1 MSDSQ
6 QIISTKV
13 SKGKATY
20 VYSIIG
26 VALVLFLLG
35 SLGWLVINAGQLS
48 KTFKENIEI
57 SIILNDNTRDELA
70 TKLKDVI
77 DKQAFTKSSQF
88 ITKEKA
94 AEQFKKDFGEDFL
107 QVLDYNPLY
116 TSINFHLHADYMN
129 TDSLIKIEKKIK
141 ESNIVREVFYQKN
154 LVDIMNSN
162 VKRIGIVILI
172 ISLFLIFSVI
182 ILIDNTIRLAMYS
195 NRFLIKTMQMVGATR
210 WFIAKPFNIRSV
222 INGIVSALIAIVGIL
237 ALKLF
242 AESILPELKLLS
254 SLKWMAILCGSILA
268 LGIVISLF
276 STHRSVIKYL
286 RTTLDDLY

>member
-1 MSDSQ
+1 MNNDPVVN
-6 QIISTKV
+6 TKIK
-13 SKGKATY
+13 KGKATY

-35 SLGWLVINAGQLS
+35 SLGWLVINAGELS
-48 KTFKENIEI
+48 KSFKENIEI
-57 SIILNDNTRDELA
+57 SVILNDNTRDEMA
-70 TKLKDVI
+70 VKLKDII
-77 DKQAFTKSSQF
+77 DKQSFTKSSQY

-116 TSINFHLHADYMN
+116 TSVNFHLHSDYMN
-129 TDSLIKIEKKIK
+129 TDSLVKIEKFLLQ
-141 ESNIVREVFYQKN
+141 SNVVREVFYQKN

-162 VKRIGIVILI
+162 VRRIGIVILA

-182 ILIDNTIRLAMYS
+182 ILIDNTIRLAMFS

-222 INGIVSALIAIVGIL
+222 INGLISAMIAIIGIL
-237 ALKLF
+237 VLKF
-242 AESILPELKLLS
+242 VAESWLPELK
-254 SLKWMAILCGSILA
+254 SLANIKWLIILCLSIMA
-268 LGIVISLF
+268 MGIIISLL
-276 STHRSVIKYL
+276 STHRAVIKYL
-286 RTTLDDLY
+286 RTQLDDLY

>member
-1 MSDSQ
+1 MSNE
-6 QIISTKV
+6 QIVTEKV
-13 SKGKATY
+13 KKGKATY

-35 SLGWLVINAGQLS
+35 SLGWLVINAAQLS

-57 SIILNDNTRDELA
+57 SVILNDNTRDELA
-70 TKLKDVI
+70 LKLKDII
-77 DKQAFTKSSQF
+77 DQQSFTKSSQF

-116 TSINFHLHADYMN
+116 TSINFHLHSEYLH
-129 TDSLIKIEKKIK
+129 TDSLIKIERFLKQ
-141 ESNIVREVFYQKN
+141 SNVVREVFYQKN
-154 LVDIMNSN
+154 LVDLMNSN
-162 VKRIGIVILI
+162 VKRVGLVILV

-182 ILIDNTIRLAMYS
+182 VLIDNTIRLAMFS

-210 WFIAKPFNIRSV
+210 WFIAKPFNLRSV
-222 INGIVSALIAIVGIL
+222 INGIISALLAIGGIL
-237 ALKLF
+237 LLKMF
-242 AESILPELKLLS
+242 AEAWLPELKTLS
-254 SLKWMAILCGSILA
+254 STKWMLILCFSILA
-268 LGIVISLF
+268 MGIVISFL

-286 RTTLDDLY
+286 RTQLDDLY

>member
-1 MSDSQ
+1 MSNDL
-6 QIISTKV
+6 IITTKV
-13 SKGKATY
+13 KKGKATY

-57 SIILNDNTRDELA
+57 SVILNDNTRDELA
-70 TKLKDVI
+70 LKLKDII
-77 DKQAFTKSSQF
+77 DQQPFTKSSQF

-116 TSINFHLHADYMN
+116 TSVNFHLHAQYLHS
-129 TDSLIKIEKKIK
+129 DSLIKIERLIK
-141 ESNIVREVFYQKN
+141 QSNIVREVFYQKN

-162 VKRIGIVILI
+162 VRRVGIVVLV

-182 ILIDNTIRLAMYS
+182 ILIDNTIRLAMFS

-222 INGIVSALIAIVGIL
+222 LNGIISALLAIGGIL
-237 ALKLF
+237 LLKLF
-242 AESILPELKLLS
+242 AEAWLPEIKALS
-254 SLKWMAILCGSILA
+254 STKWMLILCSSILA
-268 LGIVISLF
+268 LGIVISFL

-286 RTTLDDLY
+286 RTQLDDLY

>member
-1 MSDSQ
+1 
-6 QIISTKV
+6 
-13 SKGKATY
+13 
-20 VYSIIG
+20 
-26 VALVLFLLG
+26 
-35 SLGWLVINAGQLS
+35 
-48 KTFKENIEI
+48 
-57 SIILNDNTRDELA
+57 
-70 TKLKDVI
+70 
-77 DKQAFTKSSQF
+77 
-88 ITKEKA
+88 
-94 AEQFKKDFGEDFL
+94 
-107 QVLDYNPLY
+107 
-116 TSINFHLHADYMN
+116 MN

>member
-1 MSDSQ
+1 MSVEQ
-6 QIISTKV
+6 FESTQVK
-13 SKGKATY
+13 KGKATY
-20 VYSIIG
+20 FYSIIG

-35 SLGWLVINAGQLS
+35 SLGWLVINAGELS

-57 SIILNDNTRDELA
+57 SVILNDNTREELA
-70 TKLKDVI
+70 HKLQQVI

-88 ITKEKA
+88 ISKEKA

-116 TSINFHLHADYMN
+116 TSINFHLKSDYMN
-129 TDSLIKIEKKIK
+129 TDSLIRIEQFIK
-141 ESNIVREVFYQKN
+141 QSNIVREVFYQKN

-162 VKRIGIVILI
+162 VKRIGIVILV
-172 ISLFLIFSVI
+172 ISLMLIFSVI

-222 INGIVSALIAIVGIL
+222 INGIVSALIAILGIL
-237 ALKLF
+237 ILKFF
-242 AESILPELKLLS
+242 AEKFLPELKALS
-254 SLKWMAILCGSILA
+254 NLKWMFILCFSILS

-286 RTTLDDLY
+286 RTQLDELY